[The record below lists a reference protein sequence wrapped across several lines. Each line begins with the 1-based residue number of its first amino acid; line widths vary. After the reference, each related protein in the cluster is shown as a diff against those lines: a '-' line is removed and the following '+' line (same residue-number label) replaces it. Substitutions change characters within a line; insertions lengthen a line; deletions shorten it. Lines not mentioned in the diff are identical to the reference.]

1 MTEAL
6 SLSWDR
12 WSTGFWWQG
21 VVGVWL
27 FGQVGWQRDDSWSSV
42 SSSCLQ
48 RQYLQNE
55 IRHDFSDKARERLMC
70 YTFLVKSI
78 CALCVCVS
86 VSVRLFECL
95 CWSISTMI
103 QKNFSICWRWTEC
116 MVNIYIYIYFGHYL
130 TNTAPCWLVKRSS
143 ETYVGWRKC
152 IEVAMKSHFSCVPIP
167 TFLLSLSRFWVCS
180 VTKWSTLK
188 EVSLHPECSVEI
200 E

>member
-1 MTEAL
+1 MTRRCGGLVVWTGGLAKRWQLEFCFLLLSAEAVFAERDKTWFL
-6 SLSWDR
+6 
-12 WSTGFWWQG
+12 WQG
-21 VVGVWL
+21 KGKADVL
-27 FGQVGWQRDDSWSSV
+27 YILGQIHLCFV
-42 SSSCLQ
+42 C
-48 RQYLQNE
+48 
-55 IRHDFSDKARERLMC
+55 
-70 YTFLVKSI
+70 
-78 CALCVCVS
+78 LCVCFCETVWVS
-86 VSVRLFECL
+86 MLEHFHNDPKELFNML
-95 CWSISTMI
+95 TMNRMHG
-103 QKNFSICWRWTEC
+103 K
-116 MVNIYIYIYFGHYL
+116 YIYIYFGHYL

>member
-6 SLSWDR
+6 SPSWDR

-116 MVNIYIYIYFGHYL
+116 MVNIYIYIFWTLLNQHCPLLAREEIIG
-130 TNTAPCWLVKRSS
+130 NICW
-143 ETYVGWRKC
+143 
-152 IEVAMKSHFSCVPIP
+152 MKKMHWSRHEITLQLCPNSYIP
-167 TFLLSLSRFWVCS
+167 TVSKQVLSM
-180 VTKWSTLK
+180 
-188 EVSLHPECSVEI
+188 
-200 E
+200 